1 MPISS
6 KDNFKKD
13 QLKKKS
19 SNAKLFIISGPS
31 GSGKNAI
38 VRGVL
43 KKIPRATQMIT
54 CTTRQPRPGEKDGKD
69 YYFLTEKKF
78 KEKIKKNEFIEWAR
92 VHEIYYFGT
101 SKKVLERLEKRCKII
116 ILAIDVQGVGSFR
129 KLKIPHTS
137 IFINAES
144 KEKLISRIRKRAGGM
159 PDDLLKLRLKSA
171 AKELKEAKKYD
182 FQVINYE
189 DGLDE
194 TINKVVKIIT
204 KKIPNNWHKFIF
216 QLI

>member
-6 KDNFKKD
+6 KANFKKN

-19 SNAKLFIISGPS
+19 NNTKLVIISGPS

-43 KKIPRATQMIT
+43 KKIPQAAQMIT
-54 CTTRQPRPGEKDGKD
+54 CTTRQPRPGEKDCKD
-69 YYFLTEKKF
+69 YYFLTEKEF

-101 SKKVLERLEKRCKII
+101 SKKVLEKLEERYKII
-116 ILAIDVQGVGSFR
+116 ILAIDVQGVRNFR

-144 KEKLISRIRKRAGGM
+144 KEKLISRIKKRAGGM
-159 PDDLLKLRLKSA
+159 PNDLLKLRLKSA
-171 AKELKEAKKYD
+171 AKEMKEAKKYD
-182 FQVINYE
+182 YQVINYE
-189 DGLDE
+189 NRLNE
-194 TINKVVKIIT
+194 AISKVCGIIR
-204 KKIPNNWHKFIF
+204 K
-216 QLI
+216 LS